1 MSLYEGRDIEPARAS
16 QTPGTQ
22 QRVEYQLPT
31 TQAAEVLGISE
42 RQVRRVLAAYRREG
56 AASLVHGNRGR
67 QPRNSVN
74 EDIATAVVILASGK
88 YAGFNHSHFTEVL
101 AEREGIHLSRQTVS
115 RLLNCHGLPSARRHR
130 PPKHRVRRE
139 RMPQEGMLLQI
150 DGSHHPWLEERGPRF
165 ALLLAVDD
173 ATGTVAGAVFQPEE
187 DTRGY
192 FLLMEGIIHRYG
204 IPLAIYS
211 DRHGVFKF
219 SGKPRHITQP
229 VGPTQFTRAMQ
240 ELGIEQVFARSP
252 QAKGRVERMAG
263 TFQDRLV
270 SELRL
275 AGATTINQANAVL
288 REFLP
293 QFNKQFRV
301 PAQQPEVAYRP
312 LDSSIFLERVL
323 CFKHTRQVARD
334 NTVKFQ
340 WRTLQLLPSEDRPS
354 YAGAKVEVLE
364 QTGSVFPGRPWLVDS
379 VFSQSVSDCASRSL
393 KGGPFLLLPPTR
405 SGLAT
410 RPRDGK
416 FEAIGQLPAVPVAY
430 CAAVG
435 AVGGNGQHDGHVTI
449 GGGPDLYPPL
459 GVVATDQ
466 SPRRGYLSPSYRKGV
481 VPQGLVAEAFQI
493 LAEMQFKGECILS
506 IVGSRLTVDA
516 GRQRRLNRSRNRCG
530 GNTGSSLLVL
540 RVISE
545 GHLHLDGLARV
556 CGNQC
561 VAAGRCIRN
570 VRVGGPVIG
579 DPLVG
584 IGDVGQP
591 VGVPDSGRICR

>member
-1 MSLYEGRDIEPARAS
+1 MKDVTLNQREQARL
-16 QTPGTQ
+16 Q
-22 QRVEYQLPT
+22 VLNNVLEYQLPT

-56 AASLVHGNRGR
+56 AAALVHGNRGR
-67 QPRNSVN
+67 QPRNAVN
-74 EDIATAVVILASGK
+74 EDVATAVVILAGEK

-115 RLLNCHGLPSARRHR
+115 RLLNRHGLPSTRRHR

-165 ALLLAVDD
+165 VLLLAVDD
-173 ATGTVAGAVFQPEE
+173 ATGTAVNAVFRPEE

-192 FLLMEGIIHRYG
+192 FLLMEGVIRRLG
-204 IPLAIYS
+204 IPLALYG

-219 SGKPRHITQP
+219 SGKPRHIQP
-229 VGPTQFTRAMQ
+229 PVEATQFTRAMQ
-240 ELGIEQVFARSP
+240 ELGIQQVFARSP

-275 AGATTINQANAVL
+275 VGATTIDQANAVL

-301 PAQQPEVAYRP
+301 PAQQPKVAYRP

-340 WRTLQLLPSEDRPS
+340 WRTLQLLPGQNRPS

-364 QTGSVFPGRPWLVDS
+364 Q
-379 VFSQSVSDCASRSL
+379 
-393 KGGPFLLLPPTR
+393 
-405 SGLAT
+405 SG
-410 RPRDGK
+410 
-416 FEAIGQLPAVPVAY
+416 GQLMVRYDGEVIPHQEAPPRPGALRASNGALAPTPELAQVVRNLAQHGLSRLQLQRLAALEAAVPQRQEDVEPLR
-430 CAAVG
+430 
-435 AVGGNGQHDGHVTI
+435 
-449 GGGPDLYPPL
+449 PDTAPPRE
-459 GVVATDQ
+459 A
-466 SPRRGYLSPSYRKGV
+466 SPRKQALWKAIHHARLQGVSLRGIAKQLG
-481 VPQGLVAEAFQI
+481 I
-493 LAEMQFKGECILS
+493 
-506 IVGSRLTVDA
+506 
-516 GRQRRLNRSRNRCG
+516 SRNTVRKYVDLPTPPV
-530 GNTGSSLLVL
+530 NRTRRRAAYLA
-540 RVISE
+540 IQDKTN
-545 GHLHLDGLARV
+545 GHF
-556 CGNQC
+556 
-561 VAAGRCIRN
+561 
-570 VRVGGPVIG
+570 P
-579 DPLVG
+579 
-584 IGDVGQP
+584 
-591 VGVPDSGRICR
+591 

>member
-1 MSLYEGRDIEPARAS
+1 MQDVTLNQREQARL
-16 QTPGTQ
+16 Q
-22 QRVEYQLPT
+22 VLNNVLEYQLPT

-56 AASLVHGNRGR
+56 AAALVHGNRGR
-67 QPRNSVN
+67 QPRNAVN
-74 EDIATAVVILASGK
+74 EDVATAVVILASGK

-115 RLLNCHGLPSARRHR
+115 HLLNRHGLPSARRHR

-192 FLLMEGIIHRYG
+192 FLLMEGIIRRYG
-204 IPLAIYS
+204 IPLALYG

-219 SGKPRHITQP
+219 SGKPRHIQP
-229 VGPTQFTRAMQ
+229 VLEATHFSRAMQ

-275 AGATTINQANAVL
+275 VGATTIDQANAVL
-288 REFLP
+288 REFRP

-301 PAQQPEVAYRP
+301 PAQQPKVAYRP

-340 WRTLQLLPSEDRPS
+340 WRTLQLLPSQDRPS

-364 QTGSVFPGRPWLVDS
+364 QSGGQLMVRYDGEVIPHQEAPPRAGALRASNGALAPTPELAQVVRNLAQHGL
-379 VFSQSVSDCASRSL
+379 SRSQL
-393 KGGPFLLLPPTR
+393 QR
-405 SGLAT
+405 LAAL
-410 RPRDGK
+410 
-416 FEAIGQLPAVPVAY
+416 EAAVPQRQEDVEPLR
-430 CAAVG
+430 
-435 AVGGNGQHDGHVTI
+435 
-449 GGGPDLYPPL
+449 PDTPPPRE
-459 GVVATDQ
+459 A
-466 SPRRGYLSPSYRKGV
+466 SPRKQALWKAIHHAKLQGVSLRGIAREPG
-481 VPQGLVAEAFQI
+481 I
-493 LAEMQFKGECILS
+493 
-506 IVGSRLTVDA
+506 
-516 GRQRRLNRSRNRCG
+516 SRNTVRKYVARPTPPV
-530 GNTGSSLLVL
+530 NRTRRRAAYLA
-540 RVISE
+540 IQDKTN
-545 GHLHLDGLARV
+545 GHF
-556 CGNQC
+556 
-561 VAAGRCIRN
+561 
-570 VRVGGPVIG
+570 P
-579 DPLVG
+579 
-584 IGDVGQP
+584 
-591 VGVPDSGRICR
+591 